1 MSSSFEPLTQ
11 NVTFLMADGITQ
23 VSVAVSDIDSW
34 FYYNT
39 KICILYG
46 SQLGAC
52 LIMFIVTAVLT
63 KESKRSTP
71 VYILNLLSLALGSLR
86 ALFLALYCV
95 SPWTEFYAYFTL
107 DFSGVPR
114 SAYSTSI
121 AGTVIPL
128 LMTITVNSSLVLQ
141 AHVVTKLMN
150 RRYIWMV
157 SALSCVVLLLAVG
170 FRFAEVVTNSMAIMS
185 ANNYFSQAW
194 ITTGALA
201 TETISI
207 WFFSTIF
214 TGKLIWTVHVR
225 KQLGF
230 RKWTNLQLLA
240 AMGGCTMIIPCK

>member
-1 MSSSFEPLTQ
+1 
-11 NVTFLMADGITQ
+11 
-23 VSVAVSDIDSW
+23 
-34 FYYNT
+34 
-39 KICILYG
+39 
-46 SQLGAC
+46 
-52 LIMFIVTAVLT
+52 
-63 KESKRSTP
+63 
-71 VYILNLLSLALGSLR
+71 
-86 ALFLALYCV
+86 
-95 SPWTEFYAYFTL
+95 
-107 DFSGVPR
+107 
-114 SAYSTSI
+114 
-121 AGTVIPL
+121 
-128 LMTITVNSSLVLQ
+128 
-141 AHVVTKLMN
+141 
-150 RRYIWMV
+150 MV
-157 SALSCVVLLLAVG
+157 SALSCLVLLLAVG